1 MPSKTATNGDSASL
15 KKRKREP
22 KDDSAQAQQKKHRRK
37 TEQEKADALNGEGAN
52 QTSHTD
58 DTSLQPINGHSG
70 LPGVSSQSQWKV
82 QPPMGGRMLNI
93 DPIFSPDEKFL
104 IITYNTSIQVFST
117 ESSLPI
123 RRIPIPLTETDS
135 ENATTPAHIVATSL
149 SKTQGAY
156 IWVACSDG
164 RIWNINWRL
173 GTGSDT
179 PFTITSSNL
188 VDMSVDAIDL
198 PNSKIDVLLVLQNTT
213 PTSAQIVAHTRE
225 SLLEGKGEG
234 LLLHSFDQSPQMLR
248 FAASGR
254 LIVAA
259 AKTALHI
266 GYFKASKVASIDTL
280 KFDFHS
286 FDLPDIISCL
296 DVHPVLKD
304 KKLIRADV
312 VVGCARGAIYLY
324 NDVLSGIAER
334 TLQPTKLHW
343 HRRAVHSVKLSR
355 DGNYLISG
363 GAETVL
369 VLWQIDAGR
378 TETLPHLSATIENIT
393 ISPRGASYA
402 VHLDDN
408 STMVL
413 STAEM
418 KPTMYVSGIQSLV
431 LEETPSKESLVRRVW
446 RSADEISAPVVAT
459 SNPRNPSQMFLCVG
473 NGQQATQGAGT
484 TVSAPLV
491 QVFDLAS
498 FQGVSKHAIARTS
511 STEANITRDGQPI
524 MEPTATSLS
533 FSKDGKWLA
542 SIDEWQPPERDT
554 AAFLT
559 GSKTVAEAARQRK
572 EIYLKFWEV
581 HEDNSLELVTRVNE
595 AHHTDLPQAI
605 FDVASDPVSSR
616 FATIGND
623 GVVRFWS
630 TQYRIRDGLAV
641 KGHDGE
647 PLRSWH
653 CSRAVTLPVREKQ
666 EDLVEET
673 RKVFRS
679 GAVAYS
685 EDGSILFAA
694 YRVSTEGLVVAIDTQ
709 TGTIRDVISSI
720 IRGEVRSIQS
730 MGSCLILLS
739 EDIAVYDTVSDELL
753 YSYKLKDTSLAAK
766 RLTQLAVNHQS
777 RTFALAAP
785 IPHPRQDK
793 LKKGARS
800 ELTVFSL
807 DDQEPQL
814 VQQFPHLITSVLAAP
829 GSSGFVVVDSAAQI
843 WAVTD
848 AVEQPLILKPMDH
861 MTMDDTVETQPVQD
875 ALVLQDEEVSD
886 EEMEDADP
894 MEVDDDDH
902 AAVVAQQH
910 VVQAFNVAPTFALAP
925 LDGSFSQLAA
935 MWCAKPTSSE

>member
-1 MPSKTATNGDSASL
+1 MRSKSDTNGDTASL

-22 KDDSAQAQQKKHRRK
+22 KDDSAQSQQKKHRRK
-37 TEQEKADALNGEGAN
+37 TKQKADAVNGEGVD
-52 QTSHTD
+52 QTNHTN
-58 DTSLQPINGHSG
+58 DTSLQTINGHSG
-70 LPGVSSQSQWKV
+70 LSGVPSQSQWKV

-123 RRIPIPLTETDS
+123 RRIPIPLTETDD

-149 SKTQGAY
+149 SMTSKEY

-173 GTGSDT
+173 GSGSDT
-179 PFTITSSNL
+179 PFTINSHSL
-188 VDMSVDAIDL
+188 VDMSVSVIEIG
-198 PNSKIDVLLVLQNTT
+198 NSKIDVLLVLQKTV
-213 PTSAQIVAHTRE
+213 PTSAHITAYTRE
-225 SLLEGKGEG
+225 SLLEGKGKG
-234 LLLHSFDQSPQMLR
+234 LLLHSFDEGPQVLR
-248 FAASGR
+248 FAAGGR
-254 LIVAA
+254 LILTA

-266 GYFKASKVASIDTL
+266 GNLKTNKITSLDTL
-280 KFDFHS
+280 RYEFHS

-296 DVHPVLKD
+296 DVRATWKD
-304 KKLIRADV
+304 KKLTRADV

-324 NDVLSGIAER
+324 NDILSGLSDR
-334 TLQPTKLHW
+334 SLQPRKLHW
-343 HRRAVHSVKLSR
+343 HRRAVHSVKWSK

-393 ISPRGASYA
+393 VSPRGSSYA
-402 VHLDDN
+402 IHLDDN

-418 KPTMYVSGIQSLV
+418 KPTMFVSGIQSLV

-473 NGQQATQGAGT
+473 NGQQATQGSGT

-491 QVFDLAS
+491 QVFDFSS
-498 FQGVSKHAIARTS
+498 FQGVAKHAIARTNA
-511 STEANITRDGQPI
+511 TEANITRDGVPI

-533 FSKDGKWLA
+533 FSQDGKWLA
-542 SIDEWQPPERDT
+542 SVDEWQPPERDT
-554 AAFLT
+554 SPFLT
-559 GSKTVAEAARQRK
+559 GSKTTADAARQRR

-595 AHHTDLPQAI
+595 AHHTDFPQAI
-605 FDVASDPVSSR
+605 FDVASDPISSR

-630 TQYRIRDGLAV
+630 TQYRMRDGLAV

-666 EDLVEET
+666 EDTIEET
-673 RKVFRS
+673 RKVFHS

-685 EDGSILFAA
+685 EDGSILFTA

-709 TGTIRDVISSI
+709 TGTIRDVISGI

-785 IPHPRQDK
+785 IPNPRQDK

-807 DDQEPQL
+807 EDQEPQL
-814 VQQFPHLITSVLAAP
+814 VQSFPHLIISVLATP

-848 AVEQPLILKPMDH
+848 TVEQPLILRSMDDLS
-861 MTMDDTVETQPVQD
+861 MDDTVETQPAKD
-875 ALVLQDEEVSD
+875 ALVLQEEELSD
-886 EEMEDADP
+886 EEMEDADQ
-894 MEVDDDDH
+894 MEVDDDNH

-910 VVQAFNVAPTFALAP
+910 VVQTFNVAPAFAFAP
-925 LDGSFSQLAA
+925 VEGSFSQLAA
-935 MWCAKPTSSE
+935 MWCTQPTYSE

>member
-1 MPSKTATNGDSASL
+1 MRSKSDTNGDTASL

-22 KDDSAQAQQKKHRRK
+22 KDDSAQSQQKKHRRK
-37 TEQEKADALNGEGAN
+37 AKQDQEAAVNGEGAH
-52 QTSHTD
+52 QTRNTNN
-58 DTSLQPINGHSG
+58 TSLQPTNGHSE
-70 LPGVSSQSQWKV
+70 LSGVSSQSQWKV
-82 QPPMGGRMLNI
+82 QSPMGGRMLNI

-123 RRIPIPLTETDS
+123 RRIPLPLTKTDD
-135 ENATTPAHIVATSL
+135 ENTTSPAHIVATSL
-149 SKTQGAY
+149 SMTSKEY

-173 GTGSDT
+173 GSGSDT
-179 PFTITSSNL
+179 PFVVNSNKL
-188 VDMSVDAIDL
+188 VDMSVDAIEIG
-198 PNSKIDVLLVLQNTT
+198 NSKIDVLLVLQKTA
-213 PTSAQIVAHTRE
+213 PTAAQITAYTRE
-225 SLLEGKGEG
+225 SLLEGKEG
-234 LLLHSFDQSPQMLR
+234 LLLHSFDESPQVLR
-248 FAASGR
+248 FAAGGR

-266 GYFKASKVASIDTL
+266 GKLKVNKITSLDAL
-280 KFDFHS
+280 QFDFHS

-296 DVHPVLKD
+296 DVRPTWKE
-304 KKLIRADV
+304 KKLSRADV

-324 NDVLSGIAER
+324 NDILSGLSDR
-334 TLQPTKLHW
+334 SLQPRKLHW
-343 HRRAVHSVKLSR
+343 HRRAVHSIKWSK

-369 VLWQIDAGR
+369 VLWQIDAGQR
-378 TETLPHLSATIENIT
+378 ETLPHLSATIENIT
-393 ISPRGASYA
+393 VSPRGSSYA
-402 VHLDDN
+402 IHLDDN

-418 KPTMYVSGIQSLV
+418 KPTMFVSGIQSLV
-431 LEETPSKESLVRRVW
+431 LEETPSKECLVRRVW

-459 SNPRNPSQMFLCVG
+459 SNPSNPSQMFLCVG
-473 NGQQATQGAGT
+473 NGQQATQGSGT

-491 QVFDLAS
+491 QVFDLSS
-498 FQGVSKHAIARTS
+498 FQGVAKHAIARTNT
-511 STEANITRDGQPI
+511 TEANITRDGVPI

-533 FSKDGKWLA
+533 FSQDGKWLA
-542 SIDEWQPPERDT
+542 SVDEWQPPERDT
-554 AAFLT
+554 TPFLT
-559 GSKTVAEAARQRK
+559 GSKTTAEAARQRR

-605 FDVASDPVSSR
+605 FDVASDPIASR

-630 TQYRIRDGLAV
+630 TQYRVRDGLAV

-653 CSRAVTLPVREKQ
+653 CSRVVRLPVREKQ
-666 EDLVEET
+666 EDTIGET
-673 RKVFRS
+673 RKVFHS

-709 TGTIRDVISSI
+709 TGTIRDVISGI

-753 YSYKLKDTSLAAK
+753 YSYKLKDASLAAK
-766 RLTQLAVNHQS
+766 RLTQLAINHQS
-777 RTFALAAP
+777 RTFALTAP
-785 IPHPRQDK
+785 IPNPHQEK
-793 LKKGARS
+793 LKKGVRS

-807 DDQEPQL
+807 EEQEPQL
-814 VQQFPHLITSVLAAP
+814 VQSFPHLITSVLAVP

-848 AVEQPLILKPMDH
+848 AVEQPLILKS
-861 MTMDDTVETQPVQD
+861 MDDLSIADDAAETQPAKD
-875 ALVLQDEEVSD
+875 ALVLQEEELSD
-886 EEMEDADP
+886 EEMEDADQ

-910 VVQAFNVAPTFALAP
+910 VVQTFNVAPSFAFAP
-925 LDGSFSQLAA
+925 VDGSFSQLAA
-935 MWCAKPTSSE
+935 MWCAKPALS

>member
-1 MPSKTATNGDSASL
+1 MRSKADTNGDTASL

-22 KDDSAQAQQKKHRRK
+22 KDDSAQSQQKKHRRK
-37 TEQEKADALNGEGAN
+37 SKQEKASAADGEGAD
-52 QTSHTD
+52 HTAHTN
-58 DTSLQPINGHSG
+58 DTSLQLINGHSG
-70 LPGVSSQSQWKV
+70 LSGVSSESQWKV

-123 RRIPIPLTETDS
+123 RRIPIPLTETDD

-149 SKTQGAY
+149 SMTAREY
-156 IWVACSDG
+156 IWVASSDG

-179 PFTITSSNL
+179 PFTTDPDTL
-188 VDMSVDAIDL
+188 VDMSVNAIEIGS
-198 PNSKIDVLLVLQNTT
+198 SKIDVLLALQKTT
-213 PTSAQIVAHTRE
+213 ATSAQIAAYTRE
-225 SLLEGKGEG
+225 SLLEGKGKG
-234 LLLHSFDQSPQMLR
+234 LLLHSFDESPQMLR
-248 FAASGR
+248 FAAAGR

-259 AKTALHI
+259 AKSTLHI
-266 GYFKASKVASIDTL
+266 GKLRTNKITSLDTL
-280 KFDFHS
+280 QFDFHS

-296 DVHPVLKD
+296 DVRPTWKD
-304 KKLIRADV
+304 KKLGKADV

-324 NDVLSGIAER
+324 NDILSGLSDR
-334 TLQPTKLHW
+334 SLQPRKLHW
-343 HRRAVHSVKLSR
+343 HRRAVHSVKWSK

-369 VLWQIDAGR
+369 VLWQIDAGLN
-378 TETLPHLSATIENIT
+378 ETLPHLSATIENIT
-393 ISPRGASYA
+393 VSPRGASYA
-402 VHLDDN
+402 IHLDDN
-408 STMVL
+408 STMIL

-418 KPTMYVSGIQSLV
+418 KPTMFVSGIQSLV

-446 RSADEISAPVVAT
+446 RSADEISAPVVVT

-473 NGQQATQGAGT
+473 NGQQATQGSGT

-491 QVFDLAS
+491 QVFDLSS
-498 FQGVSKHAIARTS
+498 FQGIAKHAIARTNT
-511 STEANITRDGQPI
+511 TEANITKDGVPI

-533 FSKDGKWLA
+533 FSPDGKWLA
-542 SIDEWQPPERDT
+542 SVDEWQPPERDT
-554 AAFLT
+554 TPYLT
-559 GSKTVAEAARQRK
+559 GSRTPAEAARQRR

-595 AHHTDLPQAI
+595 AHHSDLPQSI
-605 FDVASDPVSSR
+605 FDVASDPIASR

-666 EDLVEET
+666 EDIAEEN
-673 RKVFRS
+673 RKVFHS
-679 GAVAYS
+679 GAVTYS

-709 TGTIRDVISSI
+709 TGTIRDVISGI

-753 YSYKLKDTSLAAK
+753 YSYKLKDTSPAAK
-766 RLTQLAVNHQS
+766 RLTQLAVNRQS

-785 IPHPRQDK
+785 IPNPRQDK
-793 LKKGARS
+793 LKKGVRS
-800 ELTVFSL
+800 ELTIFSL
-807 DDQEPQL
+807 EDQEPQL
-814 VQQFPHLITSVLAAP
+814 VQSFPHLITSVLAAP

-848 AVEQPLILKPMDH
+848 AVEQPLILKSMDDLS
-861 MTMDDTVETQPVQD
+861 MDDTVVAQAAKD
-875 ALVLQDEEVSD
+875 ALVLQEDESSD
-886 EEMEDADP
+886 EEMEDADQIDI
-894 MEVDDDDH
+894 EVDDH
-902 AAVVAQQH
+902 AAVVATQH
-910 VVQAFNVAPTFALAP
+910 VVESFDVAPTFAFASLE
-925 LDGSFSQLAA
+925 GGFTQLATMWA
-935 MWCAKPTSSE
+935 MPPTTSE